1 MLKSIHSIVILK
13 VIISIKIASYFN
25 LNELEKCIISLNSAQ
40 LDGSRLFKENKP
52 MVSIN
57 THKLALDQEKLWYDC
72 DTSIFHELTHFS
84 QTATNPSS
92 CYCLVWIMRWLY
104 SIAGMDADSWKR

>member
-13 VIISIKIASYFN
+13 VTISIKIASYFN
-25 LNELEKCIISLNSAQ
+25 LNELEKSIISLNSAR

-57 THKLALDQEKLWYDC
+57 THKLALDQEKL
-72 DTSIFHELTHFS
+72 
-84 QTATNPSS
+84 
-92 CYCLVWIMRWLY
+92 
-104 SIAGMDADSWKR
+104 